1 MLATFSRVTTLHLAR
16 ALSTA
21 VNDEAVAA
29 QRELDEFFGAEF
41 TGNAEQSP
49 HANAA
54 SMLGGLQAPSP
65 SVNLQTSSDSSAK
78 VNANLSHVD
87 ETGRASM
94 VDVGHKASTERV
106 ARASALVHVGELA
119 FRLIESNQ
127 TKKGDV
133 LSTAQLAGIM
143 GAKQTSS
150 LIPLCHN
157 LFISKSDVQLHLVQD
172 RHAVQVL
179 SEVRTVGQTGVE
191 MEALT
196 AASVAALT
204 VYDMCKAVSKDITI
218 TDLKLDFKSGGKS
231 GTYSSA
237 DSDA

>member
-65 SVNLQTSSDSSAK
+65 FVNLQAPSDSSAK
-78 VNANLSHVD
+78 ENANLSHVD

-94 VDVGHKASTERV
+94 VDVGHVRHYAVFCRPVPIPQVSQER
-106 ARASALVHVGELA
+106 
-119 FRLIESNQ
+119 
-127 TKKGDV
+127 
-133 LSTAQLAGIM
+133 
-143 GAKQTSS
+143 
-150 LIPLCHN
+150 
-157 LFISKSDVQLHLVQD
+157 
-172 RHAVQVL
+172 
-179 SEVRTVGQTGVE
+179 
-191 MEALT
+191 
-196 AASVAALT
+196 
-204 VYDMCKAVSKDITI
+204 
-218 TDLKLDFKSGGKS
+218 
-231 GTYSSA
+231 SSA
-237 DSDA
+237 TLLSVTPVVK